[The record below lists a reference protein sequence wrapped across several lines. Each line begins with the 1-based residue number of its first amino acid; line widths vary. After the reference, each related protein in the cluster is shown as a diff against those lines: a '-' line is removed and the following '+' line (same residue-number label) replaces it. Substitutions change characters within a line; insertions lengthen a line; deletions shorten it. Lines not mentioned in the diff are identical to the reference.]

1 METRLMKRTLLAG
14 AATASLALTV
24 PGMARAQIPV
34 TDALANAQ
42 AQITNS
48 QLYQQVA
55 QAVATVRQLGARLG
69 NHFSG

>member
-1 METRLMKRTLLAG
+1 MKRTLLAG
-14 AATASLALTV
+14 AAIAALALTV
-24 PGMARAQIPV
+24 PGTARAQIPV

-55 QAVATVRQLGARLG
+55 QAVATVR
-69 NHFSG
+69 